1 MAVTKILPRN
11 GGLKEAIDYVLN
23 GDKTDGHILTAH
35 FNCDPGREYRE
46 MMKTKLETGR
56 LDKRQCY
63 HIIQSF
69 KPGEITPELALEIAK
84 AFAQEHLD
92 GFEVVIGTHV
102 DRGLRL
108 VREAGIGAES
118 RREDTEDA
126 ILLTIRIPKNRRVG

>member
-56 LDKRQCY
+56 LDK
-63 HIIQSF
+63 
-69 KPGEITPELALEIAK
+69 
-84 AFAQEHLD
+84 
-92 GFEVVIGTHV
+92 
-102 DRGLRL
+102 
-108 VREAGIGAES
+108 
-118 RREDTEDA
+118 
-126 ILLTIRIPKNRRVG
+126 IRIVSPAAVLEEMRDMAAWLK